1 MDNERGVMMG
11 GETALL
17 LLDWAFSFAMVAA
30 VGWLFDRRQAFGVVA
45 VVVGSIAL
53 AALALVVGGL
63 ALHSMR
69 AFLYVILGLVLCFL
83 VVLAKAVC
91 ARLAKK

>member
-1 MDNERGVMMG
+1 MK
-11 GETALL
+11 GETAVL
-17 LLDWAFSFAMVAA
+17 LLDGAFSFAMVAA

-63 ALHSMR
+63 ALHSLR
-69 AFLYVILGLVLCFL
+69 ALMWVLFAMVLG
-83 VVLAKAVC
+83 VVFVGIQAVC
-91 ARLAKK
+91 ARLTKK